1 MPFILDYPMPQVV
14 VVGQM
19 ARVFT
24 RDDMINVHDKLKTY
38 ILTKTSSTSSD
49 PNANKNNCIT
59 EFAIN
64 GMTLKLKLKTSTLSV
79 GKGPPFESVLSFDSN
94 IKEFIMFPRLD
105 GENAFGK
112 SYPIPLFIK
121 SYDGGYYIIPGLLDN
136 DTKQDEYSR
145 LKSIID
151 VMAVE
156 LPWII
161 NVFTSINTWTHSMR
175 VHFTGYNTGTNRSYY
190 KADVESSQISG
201 YTMFAGHTKLTFRA
215 RDDVNKIEIIFNT
228 VIGNAPKTVLLS
240 EIQRTVTA
248 FMNLPPLSVPLATCY
263 RELEQRI
270 DKLLIRML

>member
-1 MPFILDYPMPQVV
+1 MPFILDYPMPL

-24 RDDMINVHDKLKTY
+24 REDMINVHDKLKTY
-38 ILTKTSSTSSD
+38 ILTKTSSKSSD
-49 PNANKNNCIT
+49 PTTGKKSCIT
-59 EFAIN
+59 VFEIS
-64 GMTLKLKLKTSTLSV
+64 GLTLKLRLTTSPLS
-79 GKGPPFESVLSFDSN
+79 GSKCPPFESVLSFDSN
-94 IKEFIMFPRLD
+94 INEFKMLPRLD
-105 GENAFGK
+105 GNDAFGK

-175 VHFTGYNTGTNRSYY
+175 VHFTNYNKKANRSYY
-190 KADVESSQISG
+190 EAYVDSNQTSG
-201 YTMFAGHTKLTFRA
+201 YSIYPGKQQLIFRA
-215 RDDVNKIEIIFNT
+215 RDDVNQIQIIFNAMAPFRT
-228 VIGNAPKTVLLS
+228 VPFN
-240 EIQRTVTA
+240 EIQRTVIA
-248 FMNLPPLSVPLATCY
+248 YMKLPVAVPLATCY